1 MIDATVID
9 HVGLEHLIRTADDL
23 NRLVAELERRRD
35 ELAELML
42 GADRGAAI
50 AAERE
55 SDRIED
61 VFLPK
66 FQAEIERVSA
76 LLNTDLADDHR
87 RAKARAIKDRS
98 RMTVS

>member
-1 MIDATVID
+1 MIGAKVTDYA
-9 HVGLEHLIRTADDL
+9 GLEHAIRSADDL
-23 NRLVAELERRRD
+23 NQVIARLEQRRD

-42 GADRGAAI
+42 GIDRGAAM

-66 FQAEIERVSA
+66 FKAEIERVQA
-76 LLNTDLADDHR
+76 LLNASAADEHR
-87 RAKARAIKDRS
+87 QAKARAIKDRPRAAMS
-98 RMTVS
+98 

>member
-1 MIDATVID
+1 MIDAKIMD
-9 HVGLEHLIRTADDL
+9 HAGLEHVIRTADDL
-23 NRLVAELERRRD
+23 NRLVAELERRRIA
-35 ELAELML
+35 LAELML

-50 AAERE
+50 SAERE

-66 FQAEIERVSA
+66 FQAEFDRVSA
-76 LLNTDLADDHR
+76 LLDTDAADEHR
-87 RAKARAIKDRS
+87 RAKARAIKERL